1 MSAVPAPTRVCPP
14 RAAPRVAFGLRLFGP
29 PLVAFVAAQCALVI
43 AAGVAGYPASRPT
56 TSWSRFDSAYYVSI
70 AQAGYSV
77 APCGPARPPGTW
89 CGNAGWFPGYP
100 VLTSFP
106 VQLGAPVRPAAWYVS
121 LACCLAALG
130 VVWIGFLGA
139 QSTPRNWLCL
149 LMAAF
154 TPGQVYYHTIF
165 PLALAGLALLLV
177 LLYAGR
183 ERWLAAGV
191 AGAVLTATYPSGALI
206 IPVTA
211 VWLLFRRDGAALR
224 TRIERIVLTSGVASL
239 GGLFVLVIQ
248 RVQTGHWGAFFDIH
262 RHYHNYWQDPLPQLV
277 RSVRPIFS
285 HAPTIAV
292 IPHYEAA
299 FAAALVVLVCVAVLT
314 RRGRPSPLDSL
325 LVLTLL
331 AYWLVPLAIH
341 HMDLYRSDALLIPAA
356 LLLRRAALPFQF
368 AGVACGIALS
378 VPMGEAFLV
387 RVLG

>member
-1 MSAVPAPTRVCPP
+1 MSAVPAPTRAGPP

-43 AAGVAGYPASRPT
+43 AAGVAGYPAFRPT

-100 VLTSFP
+100 LLTSFP

-248 RVQTGHWGAFFDIH
+248 RIQTGHWGAFFDIH

-299 FAAALVVLVCVAVLT
+299 FAAALVVLVCAAVLT
-314 RRGRPSPLDSL
+314 RRGRPTPLDSL

>member
-1 MSAVPAPTRVCPP
+1 MSAVPATVRLGRARWSP
-14 RAAPRVAFGLRLFGP
+14 RAAVGLRLLGP
-29 PLVAFVAAQCALVI
+29 PLAAFLAAQSALVI
-43 AAGVAGYPASRPT
+43 AAGIAGYPAFSPT
-56 TSWSRFDSAYYVSI
+56 TSWSRFDSAYYTSI

-100 VLTSFP
+100 LLTSFP
-106 VQLGAPVRPAAWYVS
+106 VQLGAPVRPAEWYVS
-121 LACCLAALG
+121 LACCLAALA

-139 QSTPRNWLCL
+139 QWTLGNWLCL

-154 TPGQVYYHTIF
+154 TPGQVYYHTLF

-177 LLYAGR
+177 LLYCGR

-191 AGAVLTATYPSGALI
+191 SGAVLTATYPSGALI

-211 VWLLFRRDGAALR
+211 VWLLFRRGGAAWR
-224 TRIERIVLTSGVASL
+224 ERVRRVVLTSGVASL

-248 RVQTGHWGAFFDIH
+248 RVQTGHWGAFFDVH
-262 RHYHNYWQDPLPQLV
+262 AHYHNGWQDPLPELV
-277 RSVRPIFS
+277 RVVKPVFS
-285 HAPTIAV
+285 HAPTVAV

-299 FAAALVVLVCVAVLT
+299 FAAALVVLTCVAVFT
-314 RRGRPSPLDSL
+314 QRGTPGPLDSL

-331 AYWLVPLAIH
+331 AYWIVPLSIQ

-356 LLLRRAALPFQF
+356 LLLRRVALPFQL

>member
-1 MSAVPAPTRVCPP
+1 MSAIPAPARLGPP
-14 RAAPRVAFGLRLFGP
+14 RAAPRVAAGLRLFGP

-43 AAGVAGYPASRPT
+43 AAGVAGYPAFSATR
-56 TSWSRFDSAYYVSI
+56 SWSRFDSAYYVSI

-100 VLTSFP
+100 LLTSFP

-121 LACCLAALG
+121 LACCLAALS

-139 QSTPRNWLCL
+139 QSTLRNWLCL
-149 LMAAF
+149 SMAAF

-177 LLYAGR
+177 LYYAR
-183 ERWLAAGV
+183 LERWLSAGV
-191 AGAVLTATYPSGALI
+191 SGAVLTATYPSGGLI

-211 VWLLFRRDGAALR
+211 LWLLFRRDGAALR
-224 TRIERIVLTSGVASL
+224 TRLIRIVLTSGVASL
-239 GGLFVLVIQ
+239 GGLFVIVIQ
-248 RVQTGHWGAFFDIH
+248 RVQTGHWLAFFNVH
-262 RHYHNYWQDPLPQLV
+262 SHYHNYWQDPLPQLV
-277 RSVRPIFS
+277 RVVKPIFS
-285 HAPTIAV
+285 HAPTVAV

-299 FAAALVVLVCVAVLT
+299 FAAALVVLVCGAVLT
-314 RRGRPSPLDSL
+314 RRGRSGPIDSL

-331 AYWLVPLAIH
+331 AYWLVPLSIH

-356 LLLRRAALPFQF
+356 LLLRRASLPFQV
-368 AGVACGIALS
+368 AGVACGVLLS
-378 VPMGEAFLV
+378 VPMAEAFLV

>member
-1 MSAVPAPTRVCPP
+1 MSAIPAPARLGSTRT
-14 RAAPRVAFGLRLFGP
+14 APRVATGLRLFGP

-43 AAGVAGYPASRPT
+43 AAGIAGYPAFSPT
-56 TSWSRFDSAYYVSI
+56 TSWSRFDSAYYTSI

-100 VLTSFP
+100 LLTSFP
-106 VQLGAPVRPAAWYVS
+106 VQLGAPVRPAEWYVS
-121 LACCLAALG
+121 LACCFAALSL
-130 VVWIGFLGA
+130 VWIGFLGA
-139 QSTPRNWLCL
+139 QWTLGNWLCL

-154 TPGQVYYHTIF
+154 TPGQVYYHSLF

-177 LLYAGR
+177 LFYAGR

-191 AGAVLTATYPSGALI
+191 SGAVLTATYPSGGLI

-211 VWLLFRRDGAALR
+211 LWLLFRRDGAPLR
-224 TRIERIVLTSGVASL
+224 TKAVRIALTSGVAGL

-248 RVQTGHWGAFFDIH
+248 RVQTGQWAAFFDIH

-277 RSVRPIFS
+277 RTVKPVFS
-285 HAPTIAV
+285 NAPTVAA

-299 FAAALVVLVCVAVLT
+299 FAAALVLIVCAAVLM
-314 RRGRPSPLDSL
+314 RRGTPGPIDSL

-331 AYWLVPLAIH
+331 AYWLVPLSIH

-356 LLLRRAALPFQF
+356 LLLRRIALPFQL

-378 VPMGEAFLV
+378 IPMGEAFLV